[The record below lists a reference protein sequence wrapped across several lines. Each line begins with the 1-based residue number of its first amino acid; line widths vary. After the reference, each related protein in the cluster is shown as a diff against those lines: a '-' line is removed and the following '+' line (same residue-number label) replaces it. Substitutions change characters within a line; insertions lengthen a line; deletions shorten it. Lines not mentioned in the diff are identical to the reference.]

1 MFLRKIPDVLNV
13 SRISWLNENQTSQ
26 LFRGV
31 LIEYIQG
38 RIIPLLW
45 DIGRPEMVQKNTVDQ
60 IRERI
65 VVVVDEL
72 IARSTL
78 TYDDKKEMLLTLAEK
93 HRFNSKERPRIVFI
107 EVIQAV
113 LRRLGIDWVR
123 SKAGWKRELLL
134 SPKKH

>member
-1 MFLRKIPDVLNV
+1 MFLRKMPDVLNV
-13 SRISWLNENQTSQ
+13 SKISWLNENQTSQ
-26 LFRGV
+26 LFRDV

-123 SKAGWKRELLL
+123 SKVGWKRELLL
-134 SPKKH
+134 SPNKH

>member
-1 MFLRKIPDVLNV
+1 
-13 SRISWLNENQTSQ
+13 
-26 LFRGV
+26 
-31 LIEYIQG
+31 
-38 RIIPLLW
+38 
-45 DIGRPEMVQKNTVDQ
+45 MVQKNTVDQ

-113 LRRLGIDWVR
+113 LRRLGID
-123 SKAGWKRELLL
+123 
-134 SPKKH
+134 